1 MSDSKTIK
9 KGDTMSNTKQT
20 IDFVGVSNQW
30 EDQDEKERKTN
41 RWGQGINYSFY
52 VTTKENDKLTHLDT
66 YFLEDLV
73 HLFKNKYKIDGSYM
87 VSSSMH
93 FATESGYYH
102 NDAAQRVW
110 DLAYDIANSS
120 AKNIKEYTDGVLDN
134 SVRLQDIRF
143 TDLVGEDEN
152 KNK

>member
-30 EDQDEKERKTN
+30 EDQDKKERKRIN
-41 RWGQGINYSFY
+41 GVKINYSFY

-110 DLAYDIANSS
+110 DLAYDIANSD
-120 AKNIKEYTDGVLDN
+120 AKDIKEYTNGVLDN
-134 SVRLQDIRF
+134 SVKLQDVRF
-143 TDLVGEDEN
+143 TDLVSKDEH

>member
-1 MSDSKTIK
+1 MSDSITIK

-30 EDQDEKERKTN
+30 EDQDKKYRKTN
-41 RWGQGINYSFY
+41 KWGQGINYGFY
-52 VTTKENDKLTHLDT
+52 VTTKENDEIRYLDT
-66 YFLEDLV
+66 YFLDDLV
-73 HLFKNKYKIDGSYM
+73 HLFRTKYKIEGSYM

-110 DLAYDIANSS
+110 DLAYDIANSN
-120 AKNIKEYTDGVLDN
+120 AKDIKEYTNGVLDN
-134 SVRLQDIRF
+134 SVRLQDIKF
-143 TDLVGEDEN
+143 TDLV
-152 KNK
+152 

>member
-1 MSDSKTIK
+1 
-9 KGDTMSNTKQT
+9 MSNTKQT
-20 IDFVGVSNQW
+20 INFVGVTNQW
-30 EDQDEKERKTN
+30 EDQNKNERKMN
-41 RWGQGINYSFY
+41 KWGQGIDYGFY
-52 VTTKENDKLTHLDT
+52 VSTEENDELRYLDT

-73 HLFKNKYKIDGSYM
+73 YLFKNKYKIEGSYM

-110 DLAYDIANSS
+110 DLAYDIANSD
-120 AKNIKEYTDGVLDN
+120 AKDIKEYTNGVLDN
-134 SVRLQDIRF
+134 SVKLQDVRF
-143 TDLVGEDEN
+143 TDLVSKDEH